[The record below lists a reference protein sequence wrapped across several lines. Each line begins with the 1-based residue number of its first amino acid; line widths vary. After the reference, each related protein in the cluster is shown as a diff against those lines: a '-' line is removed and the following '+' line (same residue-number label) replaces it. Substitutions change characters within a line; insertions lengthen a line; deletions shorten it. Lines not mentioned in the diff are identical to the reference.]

1 MITPREQHLVELLR
15 LLLTG
20 HEHAETRELV
30 QRELDAFVERDPMPA
45 GWNRPAPASTGEL
58 VRVLLDAVARVHAG
72 DSYEGTITWVM
83 PTDEPELEGADFGV
97 LARYRIGN
105 LDGQGSLR
113 VFSKGNGNG

>member
-1 MITPREQHLVELLR
+1 
-15 LLLTG
+15 
-20 HEHAETRELV
+20 
-30 QRELDAFVERDPMPA
+30 
-45 GWNRPAPASTGEL
+45 
-58 VRVLLDAVARVHAG
+58 
-72 DSYEGTITWVM
+72 VM